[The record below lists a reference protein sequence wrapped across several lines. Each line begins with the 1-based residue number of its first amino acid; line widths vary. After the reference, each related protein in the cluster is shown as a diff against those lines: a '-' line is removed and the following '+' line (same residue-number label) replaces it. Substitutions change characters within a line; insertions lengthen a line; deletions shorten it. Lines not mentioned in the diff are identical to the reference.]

1 MSAVLMK
8 QSTHESFTREE
19 VAQPGSDRTFGLVM
33 AGALALVSLLNGWH
47 LGRVWPWTLAASL
60 LLAVAALLRPSSLHP
75 LNRLWMKLGL
85 ILHRLVNPIV
95 MGLLFYGTIF
105 PTGLVMR
112 VRGRDLLR
120 LKREAG
126 AHSYWIARAPGPA
139 PETMRDQF

>member
-1 MSAVLMK
+1 MK
-8 QSTHESFTREE
+8 QSTHESFAREE
-19 VAQPGSDRTFGLVM
+19 AAQPGSDRTFGLVM

-47 LGRVWPWTLAASL
+47 LGRVWPWTLAASVL
-60 LLAVAALLRPSSLHP
+60 LLIAALSWPSSLHP

-85 ILHRLVNPIV
+85 ILHRIVNPIV
-95 MGLLFYGTIF
+95 MGLLFYVTIF

-112 VRGRDLLR
+112 MRGRDLLR

-126 AHSYWIARAPGPA
+126 AESYWIARVPGPA

>member
-8 QSTHESFTREE
+8 QSTHESFIREE

-60 LLAVAALLRPSSLHP
+60 LFAVAALLRPSSLHP

>member
-1 MSAVLMK
+1 MK

-19 VAQPGSDRTFGLVM
+19 AAQPGSDRTFGLVM

-47 LGRVWPWTLAASL
+47 LGRVWPWTLA
-60 LLAVAALLRPSSLHP
+60 LAVLFVIAALRWPSSLHP

-85 ILHRLVNPIV
+85 LLHRIVNPIV
-95 MGLLFYGTIF
+95 MALLFYGTIF

-112 VRGRDLLR
+112 MRGRDLLR
-120 LKREAG
+120 LKRDPSAE
-126 AHSYWIARAPGPA
+126 SYWITRVPGPA